1 MSDGPDNTTQPP
13 PPPMPVEPQPQPPM
27 QVMSYATLQ
36 PSNHAA
42 VLSLVFGLLFFV
54 PLFAPGILAV
64 VLGRRGVRAAKEDAA
79 GRLGLARA
87 GMVLGVVNLV
97 LSLAFFAV

>member
-1 MSDGPDNTTQPP
+1 MADYVGRATQHDATAAAPGARG
-13 PPPMPVEPQPQPPM
+13 PQPQPM

-54 PLFAPGILAV
+54 PLFAPGNLAV
-64 VLGRRGVRAAKEDAA
+64 VLGRRGVRVAKEQAA

-87 GMVLGVVNLV
+87 GIVLGVLNLV
-97 LSLAFFAV
+97 LS